1 MENDASIGHSSQP
14 AKLMA
19 GASQFGSIPTF
30 SASKIGSKMVHWGWL
45 FGAYLGGLMTAWV
58 YGTYLIH
65 KQRRMRQRWMEKNA
79 DLEDIEVVMG
89 NNGRAYFYRGEDL
102 MTASLLDE
110 DTIDV
115 ETIAKVDFDNI
126 DVEEMML
133 VSNVIELLKTR

>member
-1 MENDASIGHSSQP
+1 MI
-14 AKLMA
+14 
-19 GASQFGSIPTF
+19 
-30 SASKIGSKMVHWGWL
+30 HWGWL
-45 FGAYLGGLMTAWV
+45 FGAYLGGLFTAWV

-65 KQRRMRQRWMEKNA
+65 KQRRMRQEWMEKNA

-89 NNGRAYFYRGEDL
+89 GNGRAYFYRGEDL

>member
-1 MENDASIGHSSQP
+1 
-14 AKLMA
+14 
-19 GASQFGSIPTF
+19 
-30 SASKIGSKMVHWGWL
+30 MVHWAWI
-45 FGAYLGGLMTAWV
+45 FGAYLGGLFTAWA
-58 YGTYLIH
+58 YGTYLIR
-65 KQRRMRQRWMEKNA
+65 KQRRMRQEWMKKNA

-89 NNGRAYFYRGEDL
+89 NNGRAYFYRGGDL

-133 VSNVIELLKTR
+133 VSNAIELLKTR